1 MGKLN
6 DLMDKELLE
15 LAGAGNSAALGVL
28 YGRYSGLLMLHAM
41 DVLEDEEAA
50 RDVIQEVF
58 INLWNRRESLQAVAH
73 VKPYLYAAVRNATLN
88 HLKKEQHISKML
100 AGFKAETERLR
111 QEEGEQDAMAGLIR
125 KIESEISRLPEKMRE
140 VFLLSRRGDLTYEQI
155 SAQLDIAPNT
165 VRKQVSNALRII
177 RMNLRL
183 FFFWI
188 F

>member
-1 MGKLN
+1 MGKQN
-6 DLMDKELLE
+6 DLTDQELLE
-15 LAGAGNSAALGVL
+15 QARSGSSAALGVV
-28 YGRYSGLLMLHAM
+28 YRRYSGLLILHAL

-58 INLWNRRESLQAVAH
+58 INLWNRREHLQGVTH
-73 VKPYLYAAVRNATLN
+73 VKAYLYTAVRNATLN
-88 HLKKEQHISKML
+88 HLKKEQHIAKML
-100 AGFKAETERLR
+100 EGFKAESDRLR
-111 QEEGEQDAMAGLIR
+111 QEEGEQDTMAGLIR
-125 KIESEISRLPEKMRE
+125 KIESEISRLPVKMRE
-140 VFLLSRRGDLTYEQI
+140 IFLLSRRGDLTYEQI

-183 FFFWI
+183 LCSWI